1 MFRLVFSPD
10 KREVN
15 IHFFSFKVQAY
26 SIWQSLGGR
35 EMLNQFGIF
44 LFFFMSRNA
53 APGSHLCFYNLS
65 SLQHTSVRLYS
76 NHCAERSL
84 MAFKWINWTLFTVIL
99 LNSQHH
105 LTQLTT
111 SPFLKFFSLYLDN
124 IIFFLFSLLS
134 SDFLLNVGVPNYTSW
149 PLPSHYAHSFG

>member
-15 IHFFSFKVQAY
+15 IHFISFRVQAY

>member
-1 MFRLVFSPD
+1 MSRLVFSLD

-15 IHFFSFKVQAY
+15 IHFISFKGQAY

-35 EMLNQFGIF
+35 EMLNQLGIF

-84 MAFKWINWTLFTVIL
+84 MAFKWITGHSPVLFY

-111 SPFLKFFSLYLDN
+111 SPFLKFFSLYSDN

-134 SDFLLNVGVPNYTSW
+134 SDFLLNVGVPNYTSVW
-149 PLPSHYAHSFG
+149 IT